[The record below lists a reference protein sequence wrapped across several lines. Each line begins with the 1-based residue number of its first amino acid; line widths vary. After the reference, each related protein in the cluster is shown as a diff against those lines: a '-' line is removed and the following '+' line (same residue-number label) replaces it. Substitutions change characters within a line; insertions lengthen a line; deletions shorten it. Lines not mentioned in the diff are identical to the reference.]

1 MPELLKGTAL
11 NWYIANNE
19 LWRTWTS
26 FATSFQEF
34 FLPRDYFTKLLE
46 EVTRRKQGVDEPFK
60 RYMVEMQMWMR
71 PLRFSKER
79 ERQQIYSCSLPDF
92 RAFARP
98 YQNGSLI
105 ELMELAEEFEELERD
120 RERLR
125 QHTRR
130 SRLMAIE
137 DSRPR
142 ENNAPCTRC
151 ADHASTQPQPT
162 PRAFSGPPTH
172 TASGSQERAD
182 ADRSSSTGVVGALR
196 AEGHRLTATVQIGNN
211 SYNATID
218 TGATSSFVSEELAV
232 TLCEEGFELGANQGW
247 YGWLMDGPAECRSMW
262 RCRSN

>member
-1 MPELLKGTAL
+1 MHYFIKDSRE
-11 NWYIANNE
+11 WYIANNKH
-19 LWRTWTS
+19 WRTWTS
-26 FATSFQEF
+26 SATSFQEF
-34 FLPRDYFTKLLE
+34 FLPRDYFTNLLE

-60 RYMVEMQMWMR
+60 RYMVEMQTLMR
-71 PLRFSKER
+71 PLRFSKEL

-105 ELMELAEEFEELERD
+105 ELMQLAEEFEELERN

-125 QHTRR
+125 QHTRQNR

-142 ENNAPCTRC
+142 ENNAPCRC

-182 ADRSSSTGVVGALR
+182 ADRSSSTKLVGALR
-196 AEGHRLTATVQIGNN
+196 DEGHRLSATVQIGNS
-211 SYNATID
+211 SYSATID
-218 TGATSSFVSEELAV
+218 TGATSSFVSEELAG
-232 TLCEEGFELGANQGW
+232 TLVEKEFELGATQRQVR
-247 YGWLMDGPAECRSMW
+247 LADGRS
-262 RCRSN
+262 SGVTEQVEVQI